1 MNPIISIHDL
11 TRRFGEKVAVDKLT
25 FEVNAGEVLGLLGHN
40 GAGKTTTIRL
50 LNGILAPN
58 EGQIRVLG
66 LDPVTEGPA
75 LRRRTGVLTETP
87 ALEEL
92 LTARE
97 NLHIYA
103 DLYDVQKAEVASR
116 VEKLLIIFDLVEHA
130 DKKVGSY
137 SKGMKQ
143 RLALARAMLHEP
155 DILFLDEPTEGL
167 DPLAARLVRELIIK
181 LSHQEKRTVFLCT
194 HNLVEAQQVCDR
206 VAVLEQGR
214 LQALG
219 TPGELIR
226 QLEHRMHLRLDIEV
240 SPESMQIAL
249 DTLCT
254 VPGITLDSDNRGVV
268 TVLGAEREMVPHLV
282 ATLAE
287 ADVSIYRVMPH
298 EPSLEDVYFALHHQ
312 EIRA

>member
-75 LRRRTGVLTETP
+75 LRRRTGVLTETS

-214 LQALG
+214 LQAFG

-240 SPESMQIAL
+240 SPESVPLAL
-249 DTLCT
+249 DTLRT
-254 VPGITLDSDNRGVV
+254 LPGIVV
-268 TVLGAEREMVPHLV
+268 DAHSKGIIIILGAEREMVPHLV

>member
-155 DILFLDEPTEGL
+155 EILFLDEPTEGL

-226 QLEHRMHLRLDIEV
+226 QLEHRMRLRLDLEV
-240 SPESMQIAL
+240 SPESVPLAL
-249 DTLCT
+249 DTLRT
-254 VPGITLDSDNRGVV
+254 LPGIVVDAHSKGIIIILGV
-268 TVLGAEREMVPHLV
+268 EREMVPHLV

>member
-75 LRRRTGVLTETP
+75 LRRRTGVLTETS

-214 LQALG
+214 LQAFG

-268 TVLGAEREMVPHLV
+268 TILGAEREMVPHLV